1 MKITQTVQ
9 PRDNSTQSGFS
20 LIEVLIAL
28 VVLSI
33 GLIGMAGIQ
42 QAGVRNNHNALL
54 HSQASMLAYEIGDM
68 MRSNMIEV
76 EFGNYNV
83 ADGIFPT
90 ESSICASTELVTAV
104 NCSSQEMAIFHLKR
118 WSEHLEQRL
127 PEGSGTIFCQ
137 DIDDT
142 FNQNSCSPG
151 STVVIEVSWTESD
164 IGGAE
169 RMSFTTEVQL

>member
-1 MKITQTVQ
+1 MKKQQTTARSNTARQ
-9 PRDNSTQSGFS
+9 HGFS

-68 MRSNMIEV
+68 MRSNKTEV
-76 EFGNYNV
+76 EFGNYDI
-83 ADGIFPT
+83 AEGDFPT
-90 ESSICASTELVTAV
+90 ASSNCASTAALDAV
-104 NCSSQEMAIFHLKR
+104 NCSSQEMTTFHLKR
-118 WSEHLEQRL
+118 WSEHLSQRL
-127 PEGSGTIFCQ
+127 PQGSGSIICN
-137 DIDDT
+137 DIDSGDLI
-142 FNQNSCSPG
+142 SCTLG
-151 STVVIEVSWTESD
+151 STILVKVSWTESD